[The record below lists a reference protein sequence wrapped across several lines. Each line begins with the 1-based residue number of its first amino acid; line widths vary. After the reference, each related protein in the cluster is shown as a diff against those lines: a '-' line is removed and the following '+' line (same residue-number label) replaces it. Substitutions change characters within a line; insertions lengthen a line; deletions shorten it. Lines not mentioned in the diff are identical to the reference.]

1 LFSARARAVDAG
13 FELDDDAARDVARIC
28 GRLDGLPL
36 AIELAAARAK
46 LLAPAE
52 MLVRLEREPQLLGPG
67 PRDAPDCQ
75 RPLAAT
81 IRWSYDLLSEPER
94 IAFARLGVFSGGCT
108 LDSAEQVCD
117 VGVEILGTL
126 VDNNLLRRRGS
137 RFTMLET
144 VRHFAGERLEEAG
157 ADEVR
162 LRHAEWLTSLAGAAE
177 AQVQP
182 GPGQT
187 ACPDR

>member
-1 LFSARARAVDAG
+1 
-13 FELDDDAARDVARIC
+13 
-28 GRLDGLPL
+28 
-36 AIELAAARAK
+36 K

-67 PRDAPDCQ
+67 PRDAPDRQ
-75 RPLAAT
+75 RTLAAT

-117 VGVEILGTL
+117 VGVDVLGTL
-126 VDNNLLRRRGS
+126 VDNTLLRRRGS

-162 LRHAEWLTSLAGAAE
+162 LRHAEWLTGLAETAE
-177 AQVQP
+177 AEVQQ
-182 GPGQT
+182 G
-187 ACPDR
+187 ADLAAWLDRIQPEHD